1 MDGGWMGV
9 GWMDRLA
16 GFCLG
21 ATGRGRWTGAADAWV
36 LGAGKEERVEA
47 WKRLRVSEVG
57 IGVGPPQQSTALA
70 GKIAQGGKYCTWGT
84 PGRWSENS

>member
-1 MDGGWMGV
+1 MDGWMGV
-9 GWMDRLA
+9 GWMERLA

-47 WKRLRVSEVG
+47 WKRLRVSE
-57 IGVGPPQQSTALA
+57 
-70 GKIAQGGKYCTWGT
+70 
-84 PGRWSENS
+84 